1 MTFFKEGRKL
11 NYVEVVETLSV
22 LIKQNILSQLE
33 TEEVYNL
40 FLRLFNFT
48 ESVIGNYLEET
59 GYRAIN
65 SKQTFFTA
73 SRLNI
78 VPDLAVWNKAIQVKK
93 NIELENSELVGREML
108 ITFISGPYYQAMKT
122 LKINLENKQRQ
133 K

>member
-1 MTFFKEGRKL
+1 MTFFKEGKKL
-11 NYVEVVETLSV
+11 NYVELVETLSL

-48 ESVIGNYLEET
+48 EGVIDSYLEAA
-59 GYRAIN
+59 GYKVIN
-65 SKQTFFTA
+65 SKQTFITA

-78 VPDLAVWNKAIQVKK
+78 VPDLAVWDKAIQVKK
-93 NIELENSELVGREML
+93 NIELESSDVLDREML
-108 ITFISGPYYQAMKT
+108 IAFISGPYYQAMKT
-122 LKINLENKQRQ
+122 LKINLENKQ